1 MALGVL
7 GHGHVHLH
15 DLLHLLVGDTFLLH
29 DLRHM
34 HHLFLRGSGIR
45 TTLSLFLKE

>member
-1 MALGVL
+1 MYILIYYDCITDL
-7 GHGHVHLH
+7 LRHGHMHLH

-34 HHLFLRGSGIR
+34 HHLFLRGSAQP
-45 TTLSLFLKE
+45 